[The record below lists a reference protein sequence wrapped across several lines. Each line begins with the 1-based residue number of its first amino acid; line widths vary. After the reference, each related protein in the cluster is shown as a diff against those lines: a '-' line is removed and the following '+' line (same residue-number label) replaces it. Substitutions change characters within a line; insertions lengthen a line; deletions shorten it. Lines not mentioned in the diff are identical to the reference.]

1 MPARLQTCK
10 ADYLFGTVLPAS
22 GNNERVNAGKA
33 VGCIAAKPKQCDK
46 KKNSERTE
54 NVTPV
59 LSPPLFLV
67 ADAACGCRCAGIQ
80 PSDSTPCGT
89 LRARVPAALRAP
101 CTELPEA
108 SAERFR
114 ECMLPYS
121 GSLLLPLFLFFV
133 FSI

>member
-59 LSPPLFLV
+59 LPPPLFLV

-80 PSDSTPCGT
+80 SVGFNTVRN
-89 LRARVPAALRAP
+89 LA

-108 SAERFR
+108 SAERLR
-114 ECMLPYS
+114 ECLLPYS

>member
-67 ADAACGCRCAGIQ
+67 AARVSS

-89 LRARVPAALRAP
+89 LRARVPAAPRAP
-101 CTELPEA
+101 CAELPEA
-108 SAERFR
+108 SAERLR
-114 ECMLPYS
+114 ECLLPYS

>member
-80 PSDSTPCGT
+80 PVGFNTVRNLACTCS
-89 LRARVPAALRAP
+89 AALRAP

>member
-67 ADAACGCRCAGIQ
+67 ADAACGVLLNISRY
-80 PSDSTPCGT
+80 
-89 LRARVPAALRAP
+89 
-101 CTELPEA
+101 TEPRKSRGE
-108 SAERFR
+108 SYGKHKKQKQRQQ
-114 ECMLPYS
+114 
-121 GSLLLPLFLFFV
+121 
-133 FSI
+133 

>member
-33 VGCIAAKPKQCDK
+33 VGCITAKPKQCDK

-59 LSPPLFLV
+59 LPPPLFL
-67 ADAACGCRCAGIQ
+67 
-80 PSDSTPCGT
+80 
-89 LRARVPAALRAP
+89 
-101 CTELPEA
+101 
-108 SAERFR
+108 
-114 ECMLPYS
+114 
-121 GSLLLPLFLFFV
+121 
-133 FSI
+133 